1 MPNRNSRHDT
11 FPSATWIDEDSRK
24 FPQHKVWFVGL
35 RKMIRH
41 DPSPTHGINPAVTPI
56 LSITSRIA
64 WYCSLPLLVLAMSQ
78 CAVGEDF
85 HAGFDEGQ
93 TSWKVNYEKSQLRM
107 LSHRRHQT
115 IFRRGRACENFEF
128 DAPRSG
134 GRVQLEHTLP
144 HARVFNELKLSLW
157 VRSNRRGAALFVRVV
172 FPHQIDPRTKK
183 VLHTF
188 LWGET
193 YSNTGHW
200 QLLTCTTPQKQMDV
214 QIRQIRARLKNT
226 RIDPR
231 EAYVD
236 RAYLTT
242 RLSKGTTEFFLDELK
257 LGPIVEAKTKAD
269 VLQVAEE
276 GDEDRSPVE
285 FRLNQLRVEGAP
297 FFPRMMPDHGEL
309 PKTLGLSRAN
319 VVWMPNADNLSRIDS
334 LRREDM
340 WTIAT
345 PPRPSAAARDSRET
359 KRNRIRPF
367 GTQTRSILW
376 WNLGLQIPPE
386 AKDALV
392 KWKRQIEDADV
403 NYRRPLMADVTG
415 LEHVYSRHIGMLG
428 VSRFPIGSSL
438 SPLEYRN
445 WLIQRRKTARPGSFI
460 FSWIQTEMNASAVG
474 KTSSRSTFI
483 EPEQI
488 RLQLYAALAAG
499 CRGIGYWK
507 TGPLNSSDPA
517 ALERQL
523 ALTQLNLELE
533 LLEPWL
539 ATGTVVEHV
548 PFLVTQPGLKIGR
561 RSIDFL
567 KSKRRRKELLNARD
581 HELRVNDGS
590 SNELEATLIR
600 TDYGMLLLPVW
611 YHKTAFYVPSQ
622 MAANDVTIVVRGV
635 GRAAPA
641 WQVSTTGIRSLESER
656 INGGVKITIPRFDQT
671 AAVIL
676 TADRT
681 LIAKIR
687 HKIDGMAELSARTSI
702 DLVQAKLDRVRRV
715 DTELELLG
723 VGQRDAPQLLVRAT
737 RLLANAE
744 NAFGRRDFHG
754 ARQTSGEAAQ
764 SLRILQSAHWYDAI
778 RSLSSPVASPYTASF
793 QTLPDHWRLMAY
805 LGRTRFKND
814 ANILASGD
822 FEDID
827 TMIADGWSHTQN
839 NIKGVTAAAE
849 LSPMPNGG
857 GYALRLVAVP
867 KIGTEPPRVVDHH
880 PVTVTTPAMR
890 VSAGQII
897 HVSGRVRIVGPIT
910 GNVDGVMLY
919 DSQSGPRR
927 ALRWKKSAGWQQ
939 FELLRKVEADGE
951 LRLTIALTGLG
962 EAQFDNI
969 RVVPHSPRL
978 QVTGATSRPTEKDK
992 DGRWQ
997 GWDFIPKIPK
1007 WSNPLPGIQKSL
1019 PGLRNRIPKLDDAL
1033 PKWNSVAPQT
1043 PVPSD

>member
-1 MPNRNSRHDT
+1 
-11 FPSATWIDEDSRK
+11 
-24 FPQHKVWFVGL
+24 
-35 RKMIRH
+35 MIRH
-41 DPSPTHGINPAVTPI
+41 DPSPTHGINPAVKPNF
-56 LSITSRIA
+56 SNTSHIA
-64 WYCSLPLLVLAMSQ
+64 WYCSLPLLVLAMSR

-85 HAGFDEGQ
+85 HVGFDEGEP
-93 TSWKVNYEKSQLRM
+93 SWKVNYEKPQLRM

-115 IFRRGRACENFEF
+115 IFVRGSASENFEF

-134 GRVQLEHTLP
+134 EFVQLEHVLP
-144 HARVFNELKLSLW
+144 RARVFNELKLSLW

-172 FPHQIDPRTKK
+172 FPHQIDPRTGK

-188 LWGET
+188 LRGET
-193 YSNTGHW
+193 YSNTGRW
-200 QLLTCTTPQKQMDV
+200 QRLNCTTPQKQMDV
-214 QIRQIRARLKNT
+214 QLRQIRARLINT

-236 RAYLTT
+236 RVYLTT
-242 RLSKGTTEFFLDELK
+242 LLSKGTTEFFLDELK
-257 LGPIVEAKTKAD
+257 FGPIVEVKTKGD
-269 VLQVAEE
+269 VRQVAEE
-276 GDEDRSPVE
+276 GDEDRPPAE
-285 FRLNQLRVEGAP
+285 FRLDQLRVEGAP
-297 FFPRMMPDHGEL
+297 FFPRIMPFHGEL
-309 PKTLGLSRAN
+309 AQTLGQARAN
-319 VVWMPNADNLSRIDS
+319 VAWVPNPDNIPLIDS
-334 LRREDM
+334 LRREKM

-345 PPRPSAAARDSRET
+345 PPRPSAAADDAGET
-359 KRNRIRPF
+359 KQNRIRPF
-367 GTQTRSILW
+367 GAKTRSILW

-392 KWKRQIEDADV
+392 AWKRQIEDADV
-403 NYRRPLMADVTG
+403 KYRRPLMADVTG

-438 SPLEYRN
+438 SPLEYRD
-445 WLIQRRKTARPGSFI
+445 WLIQRRKTARPGRFI
-460 FSWIQTEMNASAVG
+460 FSWIQTETNVAASG
-474 KTSSRSTFI
+474 KRLPTTTRPMFV

-517 ALERQL
+517 SHERQL

-539 ATGTVVEHV
+539 ATGTVVEHI
-548 PFLVTQPGLKIGR
+548 PFLVSQPGLKIGR
-561 RSIDFL
+561 RRIDFPGSGRGRNERDAQL
-567 KSKRRRKELLNARD
+567 KARD
-581 HELRVNDGS
+581 HEFRVNDGS

-641 WQVSTTGIRSLESER
+641 WQVSTTGIRSPESER
-656 INGGVKITIPRFDQT
+656 INGGEKITIPRFDQT
-671 AAVIL
+671 TAVIL

-681 LIAKIR
+681 LIKKIR
-687 HKIDGMAELSARTSI
+687 RKIDSMAELSARTSI
-702 DLVQAKLDRVRRV
+702 DLVRAKLDRVRRV
-715 DTELELLG
+715 DTELQLLEKKLQLPG
-723 VGQRDAPQLLVRAT
+723 VGQLDAPQLLARAT

-744 NAFGRRDFHG
+744 KAFGRQDFHG

-778 RSLSSPVASPYTASF
+778 RSLSSPAASPYTVSF

-814 ANILASGD
+814 TNILASGD
-822 FEDID
+822 FEDIE
-827 TMIADGWSHTQN
+827 TMIADGWTHTQN
-839 NIKGVTAAAE
+839 KLKGITAAAE
-849 LSPMPNGG
+849 LNPLPNDG

-867 KIGTEPPRVVDHH
+867 EIGHEPPRVVDHH

-897 HVSGRVRIVGPIT
+897 HISGRVRIVGPIT

-927 ALRWKKSAGWQQ
+927 ALRWNKSADWQQ
-939 FELLRKVEADGE
+939 FELLRKVESDGE

-962 EAQFDNI
+962 DAQFDNI

-978 QVTGATSRPTEKDK
+978 QVTGATSQPMEKDT
-992 DGRWQ
+992 DSRWQ
-997 GWDFIPKIPK
+997 GWDFIPTIPK

-1019 PGLRNRIPKLDDAL
+1019 PGLRNRIPKSL

-1043 PVPSD
+1043 PIPED

>member
-1 MPNRNSRHDT
+1 
-11 FPSATWIDEDSRK
+11 
-24 FPQHKVWFVGL
+24 
-35 RKMIRH
+35 MIRH
-41 DPSPTHGINPAVTPI
+41 DPSPTHGINSAVKPI
-56 LSITSRIA
+56 SSIASRIA
-64 WYCSLPLLVLAMSQ
+64 WCCSLPLLVLVASL

-85 HAGFDEGQ
+85 HAGFDEDQ
-93 TSWKVNYEKSQLRM
+93 TSWKVNYEKSQLRI

-115 IFRRGRACENFEF
+115 IFVRGRACENFEF

-134 GRVQLEHTLP
+134 QFVQLEHTLP
-144 HARVFNELKLSLW
+144 RARVFNELKLSLW
-157 VRSNRRGAALFVRVV
+157 VRSNRPGAALFVRVV
-172 FPHQIDPRTKK
+172 FPHQIDPRTNK
-183 VLHTF
+183 VLHTY
-188 LWGET
+188 LRGET
-193 YSNTGHW
+193 YSNAGRW
-200 QLLTCTTPQKQMDV
+200 QRLVCSTPQKQMDV
-214 QIRQIRARLKNT
+214 QLRQIRARLKNT
-226 RIDPR
+226 RVDPR

-257 LGPIVEAKTKAD
+257 FGPIVEAKTKAD

-276 GDEDRSPVE
+276 GDEDRPPAD

-297 FFPRMMPDHGEL
+297 FFPRIMPYHGEL
-309 PKTLGLSRAN
+309 PQTLGQSRPN
-319 VVWMPNADNLSRIDS
+319 VIWVPNADNISLIDS
-334 LRREDM
+334 LRREKM

-345 PPRPSAAARDSRET
+345 PPRPSAADEDAGET
-359 KRNRIRPF
+359 KPNRIRPF
-367 GTQTRSILW
+367 GTQTRSVLW

-392 KWKRQIEDADV
+392 IWKRQIEDADV
-403 NYRRPLMADVTG
+403 KYRRPLMADVTG

-438 SPLEYRN
+438 SPLEYRD

-460 FSWIQTEMNASAVG
+460 WTWIQTEMNSSAVFN
-474 KTSSRSTFI
+474 TSSRSMFV
-483 EPEQI
+483 EPEQM

-499 CRGIGYWK
+499 CRGVGFWK
-507 TGPLNSSDPA
+507 TGPLNLSDPA
-517 ALERQL
+517 SLERQL

-539 ATGTVVEHV
+539 ATGTVVEQV
-548 PFLVTQPGLKIGR
+548 PFLVTQRGLKIGR
-561 RSIDFL
+561 RAIDFPGSQRERNAAL
-567 KSKRRRKELLNARD
+567 KARD
-581 HELRVNDGS
+581 HESRANSG
-590 SNELEATLIR
+590 NQLEATILR

-635 GRAAPA
+635 GQSASA

-656 INGGVKITIPRFDQT
+656 ITGGGRITIPRFDQT

-676 TADRT
+676 TADQA

-687 HKIDGMAELSARTSI
+687 HKIDGMAKLSARTSI
-702 DLVQAKLDRVRRV
+702 DLVKAKLDRVRRI
-715 DTELELLG
+715 DSELESLDMGQLDSHPLL
-723 VGQRDAPQLLVRAT
+723 ARAT
-737 RLLANAE
+737 RLLAISE
-744 NAFGRRDFHG
+744 NAFDRQDFHG

-778 RSLSSPVASPYTASF
+778 RSLSSPAASPYTVSF

-822 FEDID
+822 FEDIE
-827 TMIADGWSHTQN
+827 TMIADGWTHTQN
-839 NIKGVTAAAE
+839 KLKGITAAAE
-849 LSPMPNGG
+849 LNPLPNDG

-867 KIGTEPPRVVDHH
+867 EIGKEPPRVVDHH

-919 DSQSGPRR
+919 DNQSGPRR
-927 ALRWKKSAGWQQ
+927 ALRWNKSAGWQQ

-951 LRLTIALTGLG
+951 LKLTIALTGLG

-978 QVTGATSRPTEKDK
+978 QVTGATSQPIEKDT
-992 DGRWQ
+992 DNRWQ
-997 GWDFIPKIPK
+997 IRDFIPKIPK
-1007 WSNPLPGIQKSL
+1007 LSNPLPGIQKSL
-1019 PGLRNRIPKLDDAL
+1019 PGLRNRIPKLNDAP
-1033 PKWNSVAPQT
+1033 PKRNSISPQT